1 MTTDETTNTVDK
13 SSTSLDKGADPVDA
27 PPVGNPDAAE
37 GAATV
42 VDPRLLIREQGFAG
56 YLTEFRRKISGGDL
70 GSIPVIIGLAII
82 AIVFQSLNSE
92 FLSAKNISDIAVTM
106 VATGMMAVGIIF
118 VLLLGEI
125 DLSVGSVSGVSGA
138 LVAVLSVTQ
147 GMNEWLAIVVAIVS
161 GAVMGAIHGFFFA
174 RIGAPAFAVTLA
186 GLLFWLGFMLQL
198 LGDSGT
204 INLDGEGV
212 VGQLT
217 TYYFTDVA
225 AAYGLAAIAVVGYF
239 AAAFLD
245 TRRREAAGI
254 PSRPV
259 ADIAVR
265 TAVLAVFAFAAAYMF
280 NQYRGLPLAL
290 VLFLIVLVGTD
301 FLLRRTA
308 YGRKIFALG
317 GSVEASRRAGINVT
331 AIRISVFSIAGTFAA
346 IGGLFWA
353 SKIAAANQ
361 GSGTGDLLMNV
372 IAAAVIG
379 GTSLFGGRGRT
390 WNALLGVMVIVSI
403 QYGLSLEGIATPI
416 QYMVTGAVLLAT
428 VVIDS
433 VTRKTQKTAGRA

>member
-1 MTTDETTNTVDK
+1 MNTEK
-13 SSTSLDKGADPVDA
+13 TSI
-27 PPVGNPDAAE
+27 PPVVNPEAAHDAVTA
-37 GAATV
+37 
-42 VDPRLLIREQGFAG
+42 VDPRLLVREQGFAG
-56 YLTEFRRKISGGDL
+56 YLTEFKRKLHSGDL
-70 GSIPVIIGLAII
+70 GSIPVIIGLVII
-82 AIVFQSLNSE
+82 AVVFQSLNSN
-92 FLSAKNISDIAVTM
+92 FLSAQNLSNIAVTM

-125 DLSVGSVSGVSGA
+125 DLSVGSVSGVAGA
-138 LVAVLSVTQ
+138 IAAVLSVTH
-147 GMNEWLAIVVAIVS
+147 GVNEWLAVIIAIVS
-161 GAVMGAIHGFFFA
+161 GAVIGALHGFFFA

-198 LGDSGT
+198 LGDQGT

-212 VGQLT
+212 IGKLT

-225 AAYGLAAIAVVGYF
+225 AAYGLAAVAV
-239 AAAFLD
+239 AAFFLSAFFD
-245 TRRREAAGI
+245 ARRREAAGV
-254 PSRPV
+254 PSRPLV
-259 ADIAVR
+259 DIVVR
-265 TAVLAVFAFAAAYMF
+265 TVLLAVVAFAAAAMF
-280 NQYRGLPLAL
+280 NQYKGLPLAL
-290 VLFLIVLVGTD
+290 VLFLLVLVATD
-301 FLLRRTA
+301 FVLRRTT

-331 AIRISVFSIAGTFAA
+331 AVRISVFSIAGTFAA

-361 GSGTGDLLMNV
+361 SAGAGDLLMNV

-403 QYGLSLEGIATPI
+403 QYGLALEGIATPI
-416 QYMVTGAVLLAT
+416 QYMITGGVLLAT

-433 VTRKTQKTAGRA
+433 LTRKTQKTAGRA

>member
-1 MTTDETTNTVDK
+1 MTTDKT
-13 SSTSLDKGADPVDA
+13 STAVVNPEAAKGAD
-27 PPVGNPDAAE
+27 
-37 GAATV
+37 TV
-42 VDPRLLIREQGFAG
+42 VDPRLLVREQGLGG
-56 YLTEFRRKISGGDL
+56 YLTEFRRKMRGGDL
-70 GSIPVIIGLAII
+70 GSIPVIIGLII
-82 AIVFQSLNSE
+82 ICVVFQSLNSE
-92 FLSAKNISDIAVTM
+92 FLSAKNVSDIAVTM

-138 LVAVLSVTQ
+138 VVAVLSVTH
-147 GMNEWLAIVVAIVS
+147 GMNEWLAVLVAILS
-161 GAVMGAIHGFFFA
+161 GAVIGAIHGFFFA

-198 LGDSGT
+198 LGDTGT
-204 INLDGEGV
+204 INLDSDGV
-212 VGQLT
+212 VGKLT
-217 TYYFTDVA
+217 TFYFSDVA
-225 AAYGLAAIAVVGYF
+225 AAYGLAAVAVIGYF
-239 AAAFLD
+239 ASAFLD
-245 TRRREAAGI
+245 TRRREAAGV
-254 PSRPV
+254 PSRPLV
-259 ADIAVR
+259 DIVIR
-265 TAVLAVFAFAAAYMF
+265 TVVLAVFGFGAAFMF

-290 VLFLIVLVGTD
+290 VLFLVVLVGTD
-301 FLLRRTA
+301 FVLRRTS

-331 AIRISVFSIAGTFAA
+331 AIRISVFAIAGTFAA

-361 GSGTGDLLMNV
+361 GSGGGDLLMNV

-403 QYGLSLEGIATPI
+403 QYGLALEGIATPI
-416 QYMVTGAVLLAT
+416 NYMITGAVLLIT

-433 VTRKTQKTAGRA
+433 ITRKTQKTAGRA

>member
-1 MTTDETTNTVDK
+1 
-13 SSTSLDKGADPVDA
+13 
-27 PPVGNPDAAE
+27 
-37 GAATV
+37 
-42 VDPRLLIREQGFAG
+42 
-56 YLTEFRRKISGGDL
+56 
-70 GSIPVIIGLAII
+70 
-82 AIVFQSLNSE
+82 
-92 FLSAKNISDIAVTM
+92 
-106 VATGMMAVGIIF
+106 
-118 VLLLGEI
+118 
-125 DLSVGSVSGVSGA
+125 
-138 LVAVLSVTQ
+138 
-147 GMNEWLAIVVAIVS
+147 
-161 GAVMGAIHGFFFA
+161 
-174 RIGAPAFAVTLA
+174 
-186 GLLFWLGFMLQL
+186 MLQL

-254 PSRPV
+254 PSRPI

-317 GSVEASRRAGINVT
+317 GSVEASRRA
-331 AIRISVFSIAGTFAA
+331 
-346 IGGLFWA
+346 
-353 SKIAAANQ
+353 
-361 GSGTGDLLMNV
+361 
-372 IAAAVIG
+372 
-379 GTSLFGGRGRT
+379 
-390 WNALLGVMVIVSI
+390 
-403 QYGLSLEGIATPI
+403 
-416 QYMVTGAVLLAT
+416 
-428 VVIDS
+428 
-433 VTRKTQKTAGRA
+433 

>member
-1 MTTDETTNTVDK
+1 MTTDKT
-13 SSTSLDKGADPVDA
+13 STAVVNPEAAKGAD
-27 PPVGNPDAAE
+27 
-37 GAATV
+37 TV
-42 VDPRLLIREQGFAG
+42 VDPRLLVREQGLGG
-56 YLTEFRRKISGGDL
+56 YITEFKRKMRGGDL
-70 GSIPVIIGLAII
+70 GSIPVIIGLII
-82 AIVFQSLNSE
+82 ICVVFQSLNSE
-92 FLSAKNISDIAVTM
+92 FLSAKNVSDIAVTM

-138 LVAVLSVTQ
+138 VVAVLSVTH
-147 GMNEWLAIVVAIVS
+147 GMNEWLAVLVAIVS
-161 GAVMGAIHGFFFA
+161 GAVIGAIHGFFFA

-198 LGDSGT
+198 LGDTGT
-204 INLDGEGV
+204 INLDSDGV
-212 VGQLT
+212 VGKLT
-217 TYYFTDVA
+217 TYYFSDVA
-225 AAYGLAAIAVVGYF
+225 AAYGLAAVAVIGYF
-239 AAAFLD
+239 LSAFLD
-245 TRRREAAGI
+245 TRRREAAGV
-254 PSRPV
+254 PSRPLV
-259 ADIAVR
+259 DIVIR
-265 TAVLAVFAFAAAYMF
+265 TAVLAVFGFGAAFMF

-290 VLFLIVLVGTD
+290 VLFLVVLVGTD
-301 FLLRRTA
+301 FVLRRTA

-331 AIRISVFSIAGTFAA
+331 AIRVSVFAIAGTFAA

-361 GSGTGDLLMNV
+361 GSGGGDLLMNV

-403 QYGLSLEGIATPI
+403 QYGLALEGIATPI
-416 QYMVTGAVLLAT
+416 NYMITGAVLLVT

-433 VTRKTQKTAGRA
+433 ITRKTQKTAGRA